1 MKRKILIVDDEWNMR
16 NLLSIYLS
24 KDYDVVEAKDGE
36 EAIRFVKTT
45 ELDLI
50 ILDIMMPYMN
60 GWDVCVEVRKIK
72 STPILMLTARNEL
85 KDKVHGLEIG
95 ADDYLIKPF
104 EPEELLARVK
114 AIIRRTD
121 LNTDIKDEV
130 LSFGSDI
137 LVIDSYSRKVF
148 IEGKIVDL
156 TPKEFVLLHTL
167 ASNPKR
173 VFTREILLEILW
185 GLNGSRDT
193 RTVDTH
199 IKNIRVKIKEKELN
213 YVPIETV
220 WGVGY
225 KFNYPEESL

>member
-1 MKRKILIVDDEWNMR
+1 MKRKLLIVDDEWNMR

-24 KDYDVVEAKDGE
+24 KDYDVLEAKDGE
-36 EAIRFVKTT
+36 EAIRIVKTT
-45 ELDLI
+45 DLDLI

-72 STPILMLTARNEL
+72 TTPILMLTARNEL

-114 AIIRRTD
+114 AIIRRID
-121 LNTDIKDEV
+121 LNNDIKDEV
-130 LSFGSDI
+130 LSFGLGLLD
-137 LVIDSYSRKVF
+137 IDSGSRKVF
-148 IEGKIVDL
+148 IEGEIVDL
-156 TPKEFVLLHTL
+156 TPKEFILLNTL
-167 ASNPKR
+167 ASNSKR

-185 GLNGSRDT
+185 GINDSRDT

-199 IKNIRVKIKEKELN
+199 IKNIRVKIKEKGCN
-213 YVPIETV
+213 YDPIETV